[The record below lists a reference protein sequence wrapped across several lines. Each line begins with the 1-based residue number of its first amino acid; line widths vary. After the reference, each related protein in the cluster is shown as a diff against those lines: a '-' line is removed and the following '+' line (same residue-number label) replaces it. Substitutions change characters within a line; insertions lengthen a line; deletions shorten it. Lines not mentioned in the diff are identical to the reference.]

1 MVSKFLTKSVVSSFN
16 RVIGSPYLIGL
27 GLSKSLT
34 AIAFLAGPLS
44 GLIVQ
49 PMIGV

>member
-1 MVSKFLTKSVVSSFN
+1 MVSKVLVEGVVSSVH

-49 PMIGV
+49 PMIGA